1 MHMDK
6 QYSQF
11 EHAGSLTRPGSLL
24 IDAAQ
29 ARRLADECHLEFVQ
43 KSGRL
48 QLSLR
53 PGRQKALAT
62 VTLLLGLIL
71 LASQPLIPE
80 LGVSASAVRF
90 ASVGFGILL
99 LLLSLYLPFNSMDLE
114 ISRRKIRRVRRWF
127 GLAIGVRELRSEDLY
142 ELSID
147 RGTVRPVG
155 STGRDY
161 ALIGLGAFGSIR
173 LLEHIPDESLMEA
186 VRRQIMLAAGLRP
199 SGTH

>member
-1 MHMDK
+1 MDK
-6 QYSQF
+6 QPLQL
-11 EHAGSLTRPGSLL
+11 EHPGSLT
-24 IDAAQ
+24 IDAVQ
-29 ARRLADECHLEFVQ
+29 QRRLADECHLEFVQ

-53 PGRQKALAT
+53 PGRQKALAA
-62 VTLLLGLIL
+62 VTLLLGIIL
-71 LASQPLIPE
+71 LATHQLIPE
-80 LGVSASAVRF
+80 LGGSGRAVRLASA
-90 ASVGFGILL
+90 GFGMSL

-127 GLAIGVRELRSEDLY
+127 GLAIGVREFRSEDVQ

-147 RGTVRPVG
+147 RGTIGPIG
-155 STGRDY
+155 SNGRDY

-173 LLEHIPDESLMEA
+173 LIEHIPDESLMEA
-186 VRRQIMLAAGLRP
+186 LRRQIMLAAGLRP

>member
-6 QYSQF
+6 QHLHI
-11 EHAGSLTRPGSLL
+11 EHPGSST
-24 IDAAQ
+24 IDAVQ
-29 ARRLADECHLEFVQ
+29 ARRLADECHLDFVQ
-43 KSGRL
+43 MGGRL

-71 LASQPLIPE
+71 LATQSLIPE
-80 LGVSASAVRF
+80 LGVSGSAVRF
-90 ASVGFGILL
+90 ASTGFGILL

-127 GLAIGVRELRSEDLY
+127 GLAIGVRELRSEDVH
-142 ELSID
+142 ELSIH
-147 RGTVRPVG
+147 RGM
-155 STGRDY
+155 DY

-173 LLEHIPDESLMEA
+173 LIEHIPDESLMEA
-186 VRRQIMLAAGLRP
+186 LRRQIMLAAGLRP